1 MSGYKKDKVKTYM
14 KRKKQYL
21 KEEKSLAVSV
31 LNSKVSGGFI
41 NFIGLRICFRIA

>member
-31 LNSKVSGGFI
+31 LKIKVDHYLLTLTKEIF
-41 NFIGLRICFRIA
+41 